1 VAAVSYFGLAA
12 DKNGVSMLS
21 SDFLRSIGCAFAY
34 WLVFLLALEPG
45 NVLHA
50 SSMGHALDFDAEAL
64 RIGGAALLGCSTA
77 PLVLALSRRFPISGT
92 RDWRSIAIHAAGAA
106 VLSFALIVVS
116 CVLAA
121 WVLMGK
127 LVPAAA
133 EIRNQLAGNWLLL
146 TFALCAF
153 AVISNAVT
161 SLPRR
166 PARVPDPRASEP
178 ARIAIKTRG
187 RLGYLDLGSIEWI
200 ESQGNY
206 LALHGGGRSHLIRET
221 LQSFASR
228 LDPDRFIRVHRRVI
242 VAIDRI
248 REIQP
253 LANGDST
260 LILQDGRTLR
270 ASRSYRET
278 VRKRWAAVMAR
289 R

>member
-1 VAAVSYFGLAA
+1 
-12 DKNGVSMLS
+12 MLS
-21 SDFLRSIGCAFAY
+21 TDFLGGLRGPDRLPDWLRSTGCALLY

-50 SSMGHALDFDAEAL
+50 RSMGHALDFDDEAL
-64 RIGGAALLGCSTA
+64 RIGCAALLGCSTA
-77 PLVLALSRRFPISGT
+77 PLILALAVDFLSPARE
-92 RDWRSIAIHAAGAA
+92 WRSIAIHAAGAA
-106 VLSFALIVVS
+106 TLSFVLIVIS

-121 WVLMGK
+121 WVLMGEI
-127 LVPAAA
+127 VPSLA
-133 EIRNQLAGNWLLL
+133 EIRSELAGNWLLL

-153 AVISNAVT
+153 AAISQAMKL
-161 SLPRR
+161 LPRR
-166 PARVPDPRASEP
+166 SSRRPRC
-178 ARIAIKTRG
+178 RQDNCHQDTG
-187 RLGYLDLGSIEWI
+187 RLGYLDLASIEWI

-206 LALHGGGRSHLIRET
+206 LALHVGGRSHLIRET

-242 VAIDRI
+242 VAIDQI

-260 LILQDGRTLR
+260 LILQDGRTIR

-278 VRKRWAAVMAR
+278 VRKLNRHR
-289 R
+289 LPNGLPRTSS